1 VKIDV
6 EVVERLTHVAATLGA
21 LEARLASRVDEASRA
36 AFAELWKATA
46 EVREIGALMSAVSVS
61 GLFQKMSRMVR
72 DLSKKTGKLARVVL
86 QGEETTA
93 PRGMVEKLGDPLVH
107 MIRNALDHGIEDT
120 DGRRGSGKALLATV
134 GLSAVRDERTV
145 TIELSD
151 DGRGIDAS
159 RVLKKAIDK
168 GIVSPD
174 ADLSESDVFLL
185 IFAPGFSTAEQVTA
199 LSGRGVG
206 MDVVKRNIES
216 LGGRIEISSRLG
228 QGTRFKMVL
237 PLVG

>member
-1 VKIDV
+1 MF
-6 EVVERLTHVAATLGA
+6 RT
-21 LEARLASRVDEASRA
+21 AR
-36 AFAELWKATA
+36 
-46 EVREIGALMSAVSVS
+46 
-61 GLFQKMSRMVR
+61 
-72 DLSKKTGKLARVVL
+72 
-86 QGEETTA
+86 
-93 PRGMVEKLGDPLVH
+93 
-107 MIRNALDHGIEDT
+107 DHGIETT
-120 DGRRGSGKALLATV
+120 DGRGGASQPELATV

-159 RVLKKAIDK
+159 RVLKKALDK